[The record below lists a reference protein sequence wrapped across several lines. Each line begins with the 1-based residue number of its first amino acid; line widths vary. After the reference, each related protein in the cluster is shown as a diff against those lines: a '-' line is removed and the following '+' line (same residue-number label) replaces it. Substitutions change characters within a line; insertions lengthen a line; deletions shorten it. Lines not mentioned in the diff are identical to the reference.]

1 MKPRSTDNSK
11 IVPEESH
18 SLRRVLGRSMKV
30 KDAIKRAASKLTSA
44 NAFLKREKTESITAH
59 TVEEAMLKYE
69 RVEDEVAGA
78 AADLAQ
84 VNSALAVEVVE
95 RADIESELAD
105 TKTNLADTK
114 TNLAE
119 VRDDLAQSQANE
131 QEAREI
137 ALHDALTGLPN
148 RALFDQALDH
158 GLIQARRHGW
168 ELAVLF
174 IDIDEFKSI
183 NDSYGHHVGDEVL
196 LMVADRLRSYVRA
209 EDMISRWGGDEYV
222 CLLLEVRQKADV
234 ALLAEK
240 MIRGIAEAFESG
252 GAVLNVECSIGIAM
266 YPADGEAAYA
276 LLKNADAA
284 MYQSKSTDTGVA
296 FAHTQQPMDAPV
308 RR

>member
-1 MKPRSTDNSK
+1 
-11 IVPEESH
+11 
-18 SLRRVLGRSMKV
+18 MKV
-30 KDAIKRAASKLTSA
+30 KDAIKRAAGKLTSA
-44 NAFLKREKTESITAH
+44 NAFLKREKKASITAH

-69 RVEDEVAGA
+69 RVENEVAGA

-105 TKTNLADTK
+105 TKTDLADTK

-174 IDIDEFKSI
+174 IDIDEFKHI

-252 GAVLNVECSIGIAM
+252 GTVLNVGCSIGIAM

-284 MYQSKSTDTGVA
+284 MYQAKSTDTGVA
-296 FAHTQQPMDAPV
+296 FSYIQQPADASVSPV
-308 RR
+308 AMTSEA

>member
-1 MKPRSTDNSK
+1 
-11 IVPEESH
+11 
-18 SLRRVLGRSMKV
+18 MKV
-30 KDAIKRAASKLTSA
+30 KDAIKRAASRLTSA

-69 RVEDEVAGA
+69 RVKDEVAGA

-105 TKTNLADTK
+105 TKTDLADTK
-114 TNLAE
+114 TDLAE

-137 ALHDALTGLPN
+137 ALHDTLTGLPN

-240 MIRGIAEAFESG
+240 MIRGIAEGFESG
-252 GAVLNVECSIGIAM
+252 GTVLNVGCSIGIAM
-266 YPADGEAAYA
+266 YPADGEAAYV

-284 MYQSKSTDTGVA
+284 MYQAKSTDTGVA
-296 FAHTQQPMDAPV
+296 FSCTQQPADTPV
-308 RR
+308 SPIPVTSEA